1 MGAAAAAVAA
11 AALALGRSHAAPVAA
26 PPFNSTWL
34 RSYPAKVNLTTVA
47 NSSAGITALRW
58 DEPEHFSAIFSY
70 LPKPALLSKDGDKVN
85 ISMRWRSSGQN
96 LCPASCVPSPTTLRL
111 SQPLSSTDETLAPS
125 CYAGHDYCQATSC
138 QKAKCASKS
147 VNCLAGTGDFRIAL
161 LDTSHSSEQV
171 KADDWCAAGVG
182 YKDMTK
188 CVEASPFDKMRGY
201 DFRIFPHLTP
211 GMLKTLD

>member
-11 AALALGRSHAAPVAA
+11 AALALGHSHAAPVAA

-96 LCPASCVPSPTTLRL
+96 LCPASCVLPYYPPVFATTELH
-111 SQPLSSTDETLAPS
+111 
-125 CYAGHDYCQATSC
+125 G
-138 QKAKCASKS
+138 
-147 VNCLAGTGDFRIAL
+147 
-161 LDTSHSSEQV
+161 
-171 KADDWCAAGVG
+171 
-182 YKDMTK
+182 
-188 CVEASPFDKMRGY
+188 
-201 DFRIFPHLTP
+201 
-211 GMLKTLD
+211 